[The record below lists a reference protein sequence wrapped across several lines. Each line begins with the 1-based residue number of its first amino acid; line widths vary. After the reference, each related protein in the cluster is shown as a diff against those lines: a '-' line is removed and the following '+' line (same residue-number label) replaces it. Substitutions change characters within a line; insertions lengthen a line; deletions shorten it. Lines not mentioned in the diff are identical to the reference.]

1 MGPDPPTLVGEVQS
15 VSGSTVSVRLR
26 AGLSS
31 LVLVASNSYRVGQV
45 GEFLR
50 IPLGYSQLYGVCSQ
64 VGAAAL
70 PHTIVPETEI
80 DGRWLTL
87 TLFGESIGEDFQRGV
102 SQYPT
107 FGDEVHLVTND
118 ELSKIYGTADLAAPL
133 TIGRIASASG
143 IDARIDLTRL
153 VARHSVIVGSS
164 GAGKSNL
171 VAVLLGAIPS
181 QGFSTSRILVLD
193 PHGEYAS
200 AVGTNGNVFSA
211 TPEAG
216 QEPLYVPYWALPFD
230 ELLQVTLGGLS
241 TSNESAVRELVRDLR
256 LNAAPY
262 LEDPPQGEFVSADSP
277 VPFSAKKL
285 WFDLADYER
294 RSYRDNGRT
303 QLEDRTNEGDPE
315 QLIARSYPA
324 PAIGSG
330 APYKGP
336 RREIGRQ
343 LELMRNRLRDSRY
356 QFLFEPGQAL
366 TPDLNGRIEGDLDT
380 LVSGWIGGDPPTTVI
395 DLSGAP
401 ADVLSLV
408 TGTVLRIIY
417 DALFWAVDLPISGR
431 RQPLLVILE
440 EAHLFLPEGQQS
452 AAQRTLA
459 KVAKEGRKYG
469 VGLMLVTQ
477 RPTELDSTVLS
488 QCGTMIALRLSNQA
502 DRSRVASTMPDD
514 LANLAGLLP
523 SLRTGEAIL
532 TGEAI
537 PIPSRVRVPQAA
549 YKPVGA
555 DPDLPQGWSAKARPD
570 AGHYTAALANWR
582 SLRSLSPGA
591 DTSTGDPQGDNDA

>member
-1 MGPDPPTLVGEVQS
+1 MGTDPPTLVGQVHS

-31 LVLVASNSYRVGQV
+31 LVLVAGGSYRVGQV
-45 GEFLR
+45 GQFLR

-70 PHTIVPETEI
+70 PHAIVPETEI

-87 TLFGESIGEDFQRGV
+87 TLFGESIGEDFERGV

-107 FGDEVHLVTND
+107 FGEEVHLVTND
-118 ELSKIYGTADLAAPL
+118 ELSRIYGTADLAAPL
-133 TIGRIASASG
+133 TIGKIASASG
-143 IDARIDLTRL
+143 IEARIDLARL
-153 VARHSVIVGSS
+153 VARHSVVVGSS

-171 VAVLLGAIPS
+171 VAVLVGAVAP
-181 QGFSTSRILVLD
+181 QGFPSARILVLD
-193 PHGEYAS
+193 PHGEYAT
-200 AVGTNGNVFSA
+200 AVGTNAKVFSA
-211 TPEAG
+211 TPEVG
-216 QEPLYVPYWALPFD
+216 QEPLHVPYWALPFD

-241 TSNESAVRELVRDLR
+241 TSNESAIRELVRDLR
-256 LNAAPY
+256 LDAAQY
-262 LEDPPQGEFVSADSP
+262 LDDPPQAEVVSADSP
-277 VPFSAKKL
+277 VPFSVKRL
-285 WFDLADYER
+285 WFDLADYEQR
-294 RSYRDNGRT
+294 TYKDNGRT
-303 QLEDRTNEGDPE
+303 ELENCIDGDPE
-315 QLIARSYPA
+315 QLIANRYPP

-343 LELMRNRLRDSRY
+343 LELMRNRVRDSRY
-356 QFLFEPGQAL
+356 RFLFEPGQAL
-366 TPDLNGRIEGDLDT
+366 TPDLDGRIEGDLDT
-380 LVSGWIGGDPPTTVI
+380 LVSAWIGDEPPITVI

-417 DALFWAVDLPISGR
+417 DALFWAADLPISGR
-431 RQPLLVILE
+431 RQPLLVVLE
-440 EAHLFLPEGQQS
+440 EAHLFLPEGHQS

-488 QCGTMIALRLSNQA
+488 QCGTMIALRLTNQA
-502 DRSRVASTMPDD
+502 DRSRVTSTMPDD
-514 LANLAGLLP
+514 LANLAALLP

-549 YKPVGA
+549 HKPVGA
-555 DPDLPQGWSAKARPD
+555 DPDLLQGWSADAPPD
-570 AGHYTAALANWR
+570 VGHYTTALANWR
-582 SLRSLSPGA
+582 SLRTLSPGA
-591 DTSTGDPQGDNDA
+591 DTPSDDQQGDNDA